1 LCRKPRQKLGKRKQD
16 DRPQCP
22 SLKLAA
28 RLEVHAAFLPQRDSS
43 EYHRAHRSRDCHV
56 EQQLDQID
64 DDLGAASLPEHSVVR
79 FGGYCTPAVQL
90 KSKRGLSGLSA
101 GGLIALDPFTRI
113 RHLPFQGRVPRSSN
127 SRSPSAAYRESAP
140 PVCGQR
146 CPTAAV
152 SRLASE
158 RAARTA
164 HPPAARIQT
173 IAAAHALRFFSRPA
187 LAQGDGN
194 SSTASPSWRGT
205 RSGWHCP
212 SSAGIAGP
220 LAVPM
225 FLSKSSVECGRR
237 SRLRLLV

>member
-1 LCRKPRQKLGKRKQD
+1 MP
-16 DRPQCP
+16 P
-22 SLKLAA
+22 S
-28 RLEVHAAFLPQRDSS
+28 
-43 EYHRAHRSRDCHV
+43 
-56 EQQLDQID
+56 
-64 DDLGAASLPEHSVVR
+64 
-79 FGGYCTPAVQL
+79 
-90 KSKRGLSGLSA
+90 SKRGLSGLSA

-194 SSTASPSWRGT
+194 SSTASPLMAGDPQRVALSIQCWHSGT
-205 RSGWHCP
+205 V
-212 SSAGIAGP
+212 
-220 LAVPM
+220 AVPM
-225 FLSKSSVECGRR
+225 FLSKSSLECGRAF
-237 SRLRLLV
+237 RLRLPV